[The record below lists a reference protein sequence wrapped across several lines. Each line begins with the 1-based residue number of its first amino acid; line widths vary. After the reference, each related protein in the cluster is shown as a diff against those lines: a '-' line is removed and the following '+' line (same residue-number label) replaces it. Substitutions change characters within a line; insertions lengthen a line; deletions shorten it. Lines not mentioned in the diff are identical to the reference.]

1 MLRDLRHTLNMTRS
15 PRYATALVALAG
27 AGVLSLSSLAPASGA
42 EGEPAPTPQLACG
55 PGSTPEEGIQGRVSK
70 AEHDSGRAAKG
81 YTCNTEMIS
90 HTASTGGFQVHRYVD
105 AAGRECAYFD
115 STLLFPK
122 DVATQEGP
130 GTYVLDMTDPAKP
143 VVTATLTT
151 PAMLS
156 PHESLRLNEKRGLLA
171 AGMGY
176 PTTNPGFVD
185 VYDVSQDCRQP
196 VLKSSTPL
204 GIFGHE
210 SAFSPDGL
218 TFYVTGTLA
227 PTLTALDLTNPSVPR
242 IVYSSVGEHMFHGLS
257 LSDDG
262 KTLYAADAGVGK
274 RGLTVLDV
282 TQVQERA
289 AVPQVPVV
297 SRLTWP
303 TVSIPQ
309 NTDPV
314 VIKGKPYLVEV
325 DEYTSKSLNGPPG
338 YDPSALIGAARII
351 DIADVTAPKVVSDLR
366 LAVHQTENRATDQRN
381 DPGASSGTQGY
392 AGHYCSVPTRVNPT
406 ITACSMIASGLRVFD
421 IRNPE
426 KPVEIAYFNQ
436 PAPGGAFAMSAPTF
450 VPERDEIWYSDGNS
464 GFYVV
469 RLTGAAR
476 AIARGQ
482 AVPVAAPAARPAA
495 PAAAPAAPAPGAPSG
510 GVLPSTGT
518 ETGLAAAGL
527 VILGLLILV
536 RRRRPA

>member
-1 MLRDLRHTLNMTRS
+1 MPVHPARS
-15 PRYATALVALAG
+15 GTALVALAG
-27 AGVLSLSSLAPASGA
+27 ATVLALSSLAPATGA
-42 EGEPAPTPQLACG
+42 EGEPAPTPQLACS
-55 PGSTPEEGIQGRVSK
+55 PGDLPEEGIQGRVSK

-81 YTCNTEMIS
+81 YTCNTALVS
-90 HTASTGGFQVHRYVD
+90 RTASTGGFQVHRYVD
-105 AAGRECAYFD
+105 ASGRECGYFD

-122 DVATQEGP
+122 DVASASEGP
-130 GTYVLDMTDPAKP
+130 GTYVLDMTDPAAP

-156 PHESLRLNEKRGLLA
+156 PHESLRLNQKRGLLA

-196 VLKSSTPL
+196 VLRSSTPL

-210 SAFSPDGL
+210 SAFSNDGL
-218 TFYVTGTLA
+218 TFWVTGTLS
-227 PTLTALDLTNPSVPR
+227 PTLTALDLTDPSVPR
-242 IVYSSVGEHMFHGLS
+242 IVYSSVGEHMFHGMS
-257 LSDDG
+257 LSDDD

-282 TQVQERA
+282 SQVQERA
-289 AVPQVPVV
+289 ALPQAPVV

-314 VIKGKPYLVEV
+314 TIKGKPYLVEV
-325 DEYTSKSLNGPPG
+325 DEYTSKTLNGPPG

-351 DIADVTAPKVVSDLR
+351 DIADVTAPRVVSDLR
-366 LAVHQTENRATDQRN
+366 LAVHQTENRATDQRD

-392 AGHYCSVPTRVNPT
+392 AGHYCSVPTRVDPT
-406 ITACSMIASGLRVFD
+406 ITACSMIVSGLRVFD
-421 IRNPE
+421 IRDPE

-436 PAPGGAFAMSAPTF
+436 PAAGGAFAMSAPTF

-482 AVPVAAPAARPAA
+482 APPPARPG
-495 PAAAPAAPAPGAPSG
+495 APAAPPAQGPGPAPAAPPGGGA
-510 GVLPSTGT
+510 LPSTGAESRWT
-518 ETGLAAAGL
+518 AAA
-527 VILGLLILV
+527 LGLLGIGLLV
-536 RRRRPA
+536 GRRRTA